1 MRRVRFTEAAR
12 RATLVAQAEAGE
24 RGGNRLLPA
33 HLLYALLVTA
43 PISAT
48 GLLARLEIAVE
59 SLRDALLP
67 HLQGA
72 GFVAEQGIRPSE
84 AFRRVN
90 DRAHAAMRDLGD
102 RALDSRHLLL
112 GIAAES
118 EGTAARL
125 LADHGASYEV
135 LRAACESRG
144 RLAAI
149 RRWFGGRR
157 S

>member
-24 RGGNRLLPA
+24 RGGNRLLPE

-43 PISAT
+43 PNSAT
-48 GLLARLEIAVE
+48 ELLARLEIALE
-59 SLRDALLP
+59 PLRDGLIP

-72 GFVAEQGIRPSE
+72 GLVAEQGIRPSE

-102 RALDSRHLLL
+102 RELDSRHLLL
-112 GIAAES
+112 GIAAET

-125 LADHGASYEV
+125 LAVHGASYEA
-135 LRAACESRG
+135 LWAACAPR
-144 RLAAI
+144 RRFAAL
-149 RRWFGGRR
+149 RRWFGGRC